1 MISEYPSA
9 IGANGMAPAPSPAAS
24 QHVEVIGTHLRI
36 AADVQLGGFRR
47 LSDYVSLQSGSL
59 TLRGVTLLNRRG
71 MATADQLAELTIR
84 QEDLTLIA
92 QRIAPPPELE
102 PISDDVRVDKIRRRI
117 LAVTTGHV
125 VEGTVSLYPGADLI
139 AFLQATDP
147 PFLPLVDVR
156 VRWLA
161 DRRLKTTYEFV
172 LLNRSHVVAV
182 TGLD

>member
-1 MISEYPSA
+1 MITEYPSA
-9 IGANGMAPAPSPAAS
+9 IGANGVAPSSSAAAS

-102 PISDDVRVDKIRRRI
+102 PISDDVRVDKIRRRV

>member
-1 MISEYPSA
+1 MITEYPSA
-9 IGANGMAPAPSPAAS
+9 IGPNGMTPASSPAAS

-102 PISDDVRVDKIRRRI
+102 PISDDVRVDKIRRRV

-161 DRRLKTTYEFV
+161 DRRLKTTYDFV
-172 LLNRSHVVAV
+172 LLNRSQVVAV

>member
-1 MISEYPSA
+1 MITEYPSA
-9 IGANGMAPAPSPAAS
+9 IGANSMAPASSPAAS

-102 PISDDVRVDKIRRRI
+102 PISDDVRVDKIRRRV

>member
-1 MISEYPSA
+1 MITEYPSA
-9 IGANGMAPAPSPAAS
+9 VGANGMAPASSPAAS

-92 QRIAPPPELE
+92 QRIAPPPEVE
-102 PISDDVRVDKIRRRI
+102 PISDDVRVDKIRRRV

-161 DRRLKTTYEFV
+161 DRRLKTSYEFV